1 MKIKVQGKTYEVSDE
16 FRDLSKADQQKV
28 LQKYRKPGNGL
39 RPTRKHQASG
49 RDRQYKR
56 FVQGGFRP
64 GPFIWFWR
72 RARSRSQNGFGLLGD
87 YGDKVKDVR
96 QEIADY
102 QALNPGKSISAEIG
116 GAIIPT
122 AIAGLFSGG
131 TGSGMWPE
139 VPQQR
144 LE

>member
-1 MKIKVQGKTYEVSDE
+1 M
-16 FRDLSKADQQKV
+16 
-28 LQKYRKPGNGL
+28 
-39 RPTRKHQASG
+39 
-49 RDRQYKR
+49 
-56 FVQGGFRP
+56 
-64 GPFIWFWR
+64 
-72 RARSRSQNGFGLLGD
+72 LGD

-131 TGSGMWPE
+131 TGSAAGGAATTARIASRAPS
-139 VPQQR
+139 VAQAIR
-144 LE
+144 TRGKNRAG